1 MKSALRAW
9 KIGRVL
15 LRYRLDDLL
24 DDTPVE
30 RWLKLMRPFVP
41 RASAAIAFSA
51 RWCAGRSASS
61 LVRSCTR
68 SALAAWVRRIWS
80 WRCSASTPS
89 APAPP
94 SS

>member
-24 DDTPVE
+24 DETPAE

-41 RASAAIAFSA
+41 RASAQVASLSRGA
-51 RWCAGRSASS
+51 RLRPPISTFCARPAGK
-61 LVRSCTR
+61 
-68 SALAAWVRRIWS
+68 
-80 WRCSASTPS
+80 S
-89 APAPP
+89 AP
-94 SS
+94 SI

>member
-24 DDTPVE
+24 DETPAE

-41 RASAAIAFSA
+41 RASAQVASLSRGA
-51 RWCAGRSASS
+51 RLHSPLSPVAGS
-61 LVRSCTR
+61 
-68 SALAAWVRRIWS
+68 
-80 WRCSASTPS
+80 PS
-89 APAPP
+89 
-94 SS
+94 